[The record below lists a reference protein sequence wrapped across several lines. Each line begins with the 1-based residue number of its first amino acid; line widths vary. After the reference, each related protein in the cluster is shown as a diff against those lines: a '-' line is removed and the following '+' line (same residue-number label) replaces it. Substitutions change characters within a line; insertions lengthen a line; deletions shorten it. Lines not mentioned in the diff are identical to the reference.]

1 MAQLDKYLQHLL
13 RAEARS
19 LLLQSN
25 GPVVARLPSGI
36 EKASSQVVDH
46 AMLVA
51 VVQEASPAEAL
62 AEIRASRPTRFVYP
76 ADDPKVVIEVTPTP
90 GAWRVQMTPLPVSS
104 PIPAVRV
111 PGASTPQP
119 GRGSVPPGSRASV
132 YPRRG
137 PTEVIETPFART
149 SATHPAVSQPPA
161 GSASFAARPSRP
173 SLPAAP
179 ASADPPGTAP
189 VRRVQSPAR
198 GVGAVPFAS
207 MPAGPPVSAVPPA
220 PVAPVVAV
228 APAAPVASASAA
240 PAPVAPPVAV
250 EPALPPAPAPAPGG
264 PVLSALADA
273 AVPVGDLD
281 TAAIDRLL
289 RAMAKVG
296 ASDLHLGV
304 GRPPLVR
311 LHGSIRALEADG
323 VPFTEATLLPLLYAT
338 MPQSNR
344 AEYGRIHDTDYAY
357 EIAGVAR
364 FRCNVYF
371 DRKGPAAAMRRIP
384 EEILSPEQL
393 GLSRPVLELC
403 NLSKGLVLITGP
415 TGSGKSTTLA
425 ALIDRINTTR
435 RDHIITIEDPIE
447 FVHRNKRCL
456 INQRE
461 VRVHTESFR
470 DALRA
475 ALRED
480 PDVVLVGE
488 LRDLETMAMAIET
501 AETGHLVFGTLHTR
515 TAASTIDRIIDPFP
529 AERQGQIR
537 TMLSESLK
545 GVVAQTLCKKIG
557 GGRVAAYE
565 TLLVTPAVANLIREG
580 KTFQIPSIMQTNRA
594 LGMTTL
600 QDSLCE
606 LVKSGRIEARE
617 ALSKALSRAEMH
629 KMLTEMGVRV
639 PEPVGVRD

>member
-46 AMLVA
+46 AVLVA
-51 VVQEASPAEAL
+51 AVQEASPAEAL

-76 ADDPKVVIEVTPTP
+76 PDAPMVIIEVTPTP
-90 GAWRVQMTPLPVSS
+90 GAWRVQMSPLAVSS
-104 PIPAVRV
+104 SIPAVRV
-111 PGASTPQP
+111 PGAPAPQP
-119 GRGSVPPGSRASV
+119 SRNSAPPGARSSVPP
-132 YPRRG
+132 RRG
-137 PTEVIETPFART
+137 VTEVVETPFARP
-149 SATHPAVSQPPA
+149 SAAHPAVS
-161 GSASFAARPSRP
+161 SPSRS
-173 SLPAAP
+173 SLVPAAP
-179 ASADPPGTAP
+179 ADPPGTAP
-189 VRRVQSPAR
+189 VRRRDSPAR
-198 GVGAVPFAS
+198 GL
-207 MPAGPPVSAVPPA
+207 
-220 PVAPVVAV
+220 
-228 APAAPVASASAA
+228 PAAPASIPTAAPTAPPAAIAA
-240 PAPVAPPVAV
+240 PAPMA
-250 EPALPPAPAPAPGG
+250 APAPASGPGG
-264 PVLSALADA
+264 LSALGDA
-273 AVPVGDLD
+273 TVPTGGLD
-281 TAAIDRLL
+281 TTAIDKLL
-289 RAMAKVG
+289 RAMARVG

-311 LHGSIRALEADG
+311 LHGSIRALEQDG
-323 VPFTEATLLPLLYAT
+323 VPFSESTLLPLLYAT
-338 MPQSNR
+338 MPQANR
-344 AEYGRIHDTDYAY
+344 EEFVRIHDTDYAY
-357 EIAGVAR
+357 EIPGVAR
-364 FRCNVYF
+364 FRCNVYV

-403 NLSKGLVLITGP
+403 NLSKGLVLVTGP

-425 ALIDRINTTR
+425 ALIDRINTSR

-461 VRVHTESFR
+461 VRVHTDSFR

-594 LGMTTL
+594 MGMTTL
-600 QDSLCE
+600 HDALCE
-606 LVKSGRIEARE
+606 LVKAGKIEPRE
-617 ALSKALSRAEMH
+617 ALSKAISRAEMH

-639 PEPVGVRD
+639 PDLQSVRD